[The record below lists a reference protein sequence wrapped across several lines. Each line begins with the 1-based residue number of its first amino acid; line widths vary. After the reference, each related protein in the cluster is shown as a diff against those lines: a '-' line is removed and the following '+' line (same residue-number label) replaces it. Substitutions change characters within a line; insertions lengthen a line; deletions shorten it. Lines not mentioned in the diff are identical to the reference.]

1 MHRPTN
7 LPSVPLPSAARDRVT
22 EEVSTNRKPLVQ
34 IRSKKKT
41 TRFTAVLDC
50 QNLPY
55 QYFDSLNSTYHLFI

>member
-34 IRSKKKT
+34 IGSKKKDDQIYGSFWIAKICPT
-41 TRFTAVLDC
+41 NILIV
-50 QNLPY
+50 
-55 QYFDSLNSTYHLFI
+55 

>member
-34 IRSKKKT
+34 IRSKKKDDQIYGS
-41 TRFTAVLDC
+41 F
-50 QNLPY
+50 
-55 QYFDSLNSTYHLFI
+55 

>member
-34 IRSKKKT
+34 IRSKKKDDQIYGS
-41 TRFTAVLDC
+41 FG
-50 QNLPY
+50 LPK
-55 QYFDSLNSTYHLFI
+55 FALPIFW